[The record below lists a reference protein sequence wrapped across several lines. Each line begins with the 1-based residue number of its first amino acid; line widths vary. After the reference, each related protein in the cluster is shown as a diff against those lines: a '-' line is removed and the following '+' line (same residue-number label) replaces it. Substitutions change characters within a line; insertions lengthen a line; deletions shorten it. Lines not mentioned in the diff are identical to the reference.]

1 MAEIYHCT
9 SRHHLDGFP
18 KETSSLRRL
27 VAECEWYRIYWD
39 DATDNV
45 HILFWRKN
53 GDSREV
59 IVAALSRSDMADM
72 TDSGTIDAVSFMS
85 DLATLF
91 HEWRMA

>member
-27 VAECEWYRIYWD
+27 VAVRRLVAECEWYRIYWD
-39 DATDNV
+39 DATDN
-45 HILFWRKN
+45 
-53 GDSREV
+53 V